1 MGKTDISLKRFIANI
16 ANLNMRK
23 IEHIGIAVR
32 DLEKSNSLFEKL
44 LGKDHFKTEEV
55 EGEKVSTSFFQ
66 VGETK
71 VELLQATEEA
81 SPIAKYLESRSE
93 GVHHIAFDVEDILA
107 EVERLKGEGFEIL
120 NETPKLGADNKLV
133 VFLHPRSTNGVL
145 IELCQER
152 D

>member
-1 MGKTDISLKRFIANI
+1 
-16 ANLNMRK
+16 MRK

-32 DLEKSNSLFEKL
+32 DLEKSNALFAKL
-44 LGKDHFKTEEV
+44 LGKGHFKTEEV

-71 VELLQATEEA
+71 VELLQATDEN

-93 GVHHIAFDVEDILA
+93 GVHHIAFDVEDILT
-107 EVERLKGEGFEIL
+107 EVKRLKDAGFEIL
-120 NETPKLGADNKLV
+120 NEMPKLGADNKLV